1 MDLLRL
7 KNSSN
12 AVIAQ
17 LAEQSL
23 CNAQVGG
30 AIPSDGTN
38 PEVVMLDNRTFEDRE
53 LKMACLSMIGCMLM
67 QIQPKSW
74 ITIIQK

>member
-17 LAEQSL
+17 LVEHL
-23 CNAQVGG
+23 ICNHVVGG
-30 AIPSDGTN
+30 STPSDGTN